1 MKRFISMLTACV
13 MTLILFPTANRSTQK
28 TAVNAEETVIYTIE
42 DIRNLQD
49 FLLAKPTSESLV
61 GKPYDLNHDD
71 RWDVFDLCL
80 MKRAYI
86 EQHASETDGNTLV
99 VYFSCSGNT
108 EKVAGYVAEATDGTL
123 FEIEPSV
130 PYTAADLNYGDSSA
144 RATAEQNIPDAR
156 PEIAN
161 SVNQMERYDTVYLGF
176 PIWWGKEPKIIDTFI
191 ESYDF
196 SDKIVIPFCTSAS
209 SGISGAMNNIR
220 NEIPDAT
227 VMDGKRFAASTS
239 AETVSEWVHG
249 MQNELK
255 ALQDNKSLV
264 AYFSYP
270 LENDVD
276 AASSASVVV
285 VDDIRY
291 GATEYVAHVIAEQ
304 TNSDLFQI
312 RTEQSYGTTFDEVT
326 KNVKAEKDANAYPTL
341 SEHISHLDE
350 YDTLYIGFPTWSY
363 DMPQIMYAFFEEHDL
378 SGKTIYLFNT
388 SGGSQFS
395 GAIDEIKA
403 MQPNAVVMETG
414 LSVYWTSVS
423 TSKDKITQWVNQLS
437 A

>member
-13 MTLILFPTANRSTQK
+13 MALILFPTANRSTQK

-71 RWDVFDLCL
+71 RWDVFELCL

-86 EQHASETDGNTLV
+86 EQHASESDGNTLV

-209 SGISGAMNNIR
+209 SGISGA
-220 NEIPDAT
+220 
-227 VMDGKRFAASTS
+227 
-239 AETVSEWVHG
+239 
-249 MQNELK
+249 
-255 ALQDNKSLV
+255 
-264 AYFSYP
+264 
-270 LENDVD
+270 
-276 AASSASVVV
+276 
-285 VDDIRY
+285 
-291 GATEYVAHVIAEQ
+291 
-304 TNSDLFQI
+304 
-312 RTEQSYGTTFDEVT
+312 
-326 KNVKAEKDANAYPTL
+326 
-341 SEHISHLDE
+341 
-350 YDTLYIGFPTWSY
+350 
-363 DMPQIMYAFFEEHDL
+363 
-378 SGKTIYLFNT
+378 
-388 SGGSQFS
+388 
-395 GAIDEIKA
+395 IDEIKA